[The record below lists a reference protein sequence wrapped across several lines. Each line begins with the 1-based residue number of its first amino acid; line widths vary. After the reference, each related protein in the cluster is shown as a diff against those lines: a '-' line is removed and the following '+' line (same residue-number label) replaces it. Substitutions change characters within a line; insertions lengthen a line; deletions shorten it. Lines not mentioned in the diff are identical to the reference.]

1 MIQPLLIGLV
11 ALSVTVPSANAA
23 CDISQTKCALN
34 GGKCNIHFK
43 NKTGDTHGSD
53 RSSSLKQ
60 LPFAQTVIV
69 KARTEAEK
77 KIGNKLT
84 ITAGASKT
92 MNVDKKSKKDFQ
104 DIRIYSKDFAKKPV
118 RSIILRCED
127 IKAILNGNG
136 TCKVFYGS
144 RTQDLLIFKY
154 GLGYQCNGGK
164 IGGPKKCNQSLIAT
178 ANGSSAYPDQ
188 VFAQH
193 SLRASLCSS
202 PSQPPA
208 RPAISR
214 RPNAL

>member
-1 MIQPLLIGLV
+1 MIRPFFLSLV
-11 ALSVTVPSANAA
+11 AFAVIVPSASAV

-43 NKTGDTHGSD
+43 NKTGNTHGSD
-53 RSSSLKQ
+53 RGSSLRQ

-69 KARTEAEK
+69 KARTADEK

-118 RSIILRCED
+118 RSVVIPCED

-154 GLGYQCNGGK
+154 GLGYQCDGGK
-164 IGGPKKCNQSLIAT
+164 IGGP
-178 ANGSSAYPDQ
+178 
-188 VFAQH
+188 
-193 SLRASLCSS
+193 
-202 PSQPPA
+202 
-208 RPAISR
+208 
-214 RPNAL
+214 